1 MIRVTRLDGSVFYV
15 NAEYIQTV
23 ESTPDTHVVLITGTS
38 YVVRETDREIVE
50 QVMEYRRA
58 AYGRGTPPT
67 HLQVVQG

>member
-23 ESTPDTHVVLITGTS
+23 ESTPDTHIVLVTGTS
-38 YVVRETDREIVE
+38 SVVQEKDHEIVE
-50 QVMEYRRA
+50 QVMAYRHA